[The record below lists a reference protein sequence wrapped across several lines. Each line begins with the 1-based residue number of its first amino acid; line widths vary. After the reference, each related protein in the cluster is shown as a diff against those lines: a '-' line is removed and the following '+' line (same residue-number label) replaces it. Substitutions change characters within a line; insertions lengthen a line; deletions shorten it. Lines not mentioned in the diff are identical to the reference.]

1 MRNLIKSV
9 VLFGKKVSFKEC
21 SKCSEIKKVESFY
34 NLKSSSC
41 GKMSQ
46 CKSCHNESTRKWT
59 EAIKSKHDGK
69 LETV

>member
-1 MRNLIKSV
+1 MSDFIKSV
-9 VLFGKKVSFKEC
+9 ELFGQKVSFKKC